1 MSDKN
6 SNTNK
11 DNKNNDAKEEEI
23 DTNTTKQKKQKKE
36 LSDEDKEY
44 KKNIDTMVEGLFL
57 DDYDLRMNSY
67 NMLKKEITT
76 STSSMTSI
84 PKPLKFLKEHFE
96 EIKNKYNLLNP
107 TTEKEIE
114 YKKLI
119 SDLISILCMVMLDI
133 KETSLDK
140 NI

>member
-96 EIKNKYNLLNP
+96 EIKNVIYTGNNFKFKIF
-107 TTEKEIE
+107 EK
-114 YKKLI
+114 
-119 SDLISILCMVMLDI
+119 ILFDYFP
-133 KETSLDK
+133 K
-140 NI
+140 NICESIFDEELTF

>member
-11 DNKNNDAKEEEI
+11 DNKNNDAKDEEI

-44 KKNIDTMVEGLFL
+44 KQNIDTMVEGLFL

-67 NMLKKEITT
+67 NMLKKEIL
-76 STSSMTSI
+76 I
-84 PKPLKFLKEHFE
+84 
-96 EIKNKYNLLNP
+96 
-107 TTEKEIE
+107 
-114 YKKLI
+114 KLI
-119 SDLISILCMVMLDI
+119 
-133 KETSLDK
+133 K
-140 NI
+140 